1 VTKRVTPIDDTIDMT
16 SQHKGDFK
24 MLREAKTTRDII
36 INWAIMLFII
46 CPAVA
51 FTAVGGFFVICS
63 IILVL
68 TH

>member
-1 VTKRVTPIDDTIDMT
+1 MT